1 MQVEFLNISLEGVD
15 YNLIHP
21 TFLTLNDKPL
31 SIHVLLLS
39 DGVSGEDLETINLT
53 LVQNHRLTPSN
64 QNQILQYQSVV
75 ITVQDND
82 GI

>member
-1 MQVEFLNISLEGVD
+1 MD
-15 YNLIHP
+15 YTLHHP

-31 SIHVLLLS
+31 SFNVSLLS
-39 DGVSGEDLETINLT
+39 DGVSGEGLETITLT

-75 ITVQDND
+75 ITIQDAD
-82 GI
+82 GK